1 MFSPPGSPIVAGAIL
16 QVPVVLA
23 GGKDIASVPLQI
35 QYDPAKLSLL
45 NVTNG
50 DLLSRDKQ
58 AVALVHLDDGRGYIS
73 INAARAPG
81 VAGVNGA
88 GVVCVLN
95 FQAKTAG
102 ETWLSLTRAVA
113 INSTQQQLQS
123 KGSQVTIAVH

>member
-1 MFSPPGSPIVAGAIL
+1 M
-16 QVPVVLA
+16 
-23 GGKDIASVPLQI
+23 QI

-50 DLLSRDKQ
+50 DLLSHDKQ
-58 AVALVHLDDGRGYIS
+58 AVALVYLDDGPGSIS

-81 VAGVNGA
+81 VPGVSGA

-102 ETWLSLTRAVA
+102 ETRLSLTRAGA
-113 INSTQQQLQS
+113 INSTHQQLLS
-123 KGSQVTIAVH
+123 KGSQVTINVH